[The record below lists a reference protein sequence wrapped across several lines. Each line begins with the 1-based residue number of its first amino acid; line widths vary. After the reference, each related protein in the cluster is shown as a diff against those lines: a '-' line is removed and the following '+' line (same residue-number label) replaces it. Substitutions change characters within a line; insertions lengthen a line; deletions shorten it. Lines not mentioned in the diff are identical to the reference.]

1 MNKDLATEERIFK
14 AARKVFQQR
23 GLQGSRM
30 QEIAEVAGIHRSV
43 LNYYYR
49 TKKKLYDEVVKRTV
63 KEVVPRYKRSFV
75 AAQSTREILE
85 GLIHAFFDQY
95 AQEPELATF
104 YAITLQENPE
114 LIFEILEEYNF
125 DAVLELFNQ
134 WVEQAIQKGEI
145 RNVNPRFLLGN
156 INSMCAYPF
165 ISRPMILRNMTEDGM
180 SEEAFFNGLKEE
192 IVTLVWNGIKKD

>member
-1 MNKDLATEERIFK
+1 MDKDLATEERIFK

-23 GLQGSRM
+23 GLKGSRM

-49 TKKKLYDEVVKRTV
+49 TKKKLYDEVVLQTV
-63 KEVVPRYKRSFV
+63 KEVVPKYKRSFV
-75 AAQSTREILE
+75 AAQSTKDILE

-95 AQEPELATF
+95 AQEPELAVF
-104 YAITLQENPE
+104 YAITLQENPDMVFKIME
-114 LIFEILEEYNF
+114 DYNF

-145 RNVNPRFLLGN
+145 RRVNPRFLLGN

-180 SEEAFFNGLKEE
+180 NEQEFFEGLREE
-192 IVTLVWNGIKKD
+192 IVTMVWNGIKTQ

>member
-104 YAITLQENPE
+104 YAITLQENPN

-145 RNVNPRFLLGN
+145 RDVNPRFLIGN

-165 ISRPMILRNMTEDGM
+165 ISRPMILHNMTDGM
-180 SEEAFFNGLKEE
+180 SEAEFFNGLKEE
-192 IVTLVWNGIKKD
+192 IVTLIWNGIKMD